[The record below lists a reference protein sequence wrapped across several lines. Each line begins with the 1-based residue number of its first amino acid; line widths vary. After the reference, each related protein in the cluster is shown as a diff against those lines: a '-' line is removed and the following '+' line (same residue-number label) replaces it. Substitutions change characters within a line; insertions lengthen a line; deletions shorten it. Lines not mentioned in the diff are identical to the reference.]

1 MKKEVLRL
9 EDVAGSDPA
18 GLLRDANLCLYEG
31 ELLGVV
37 GLSSSGLQELTELLT
52 GNQPAAAGRIWVE
65 GNPAE
70 IATPQQAYRLGI
82 RVLRGS
88 APLNDTLTVAENMIL
103 TTFSTRRMWLL
114 SRRKMNALCRHYL
127 ELVEA
132 DISPDARAGTLTT
145 AQQGFVM
152 LAKAAYEGGRI
163 VILDNILPYFTPREF
178 AQLLC
183 SIRRMA
189 QHGFSFK
196 IGRAHV

>member
-1 MKKEVLRL
+1 
-9 EDVAGSDPA
+9 
-18 GLLRDANLCLYEG
+18 
-31 ELLGVV
+31 
-37 GLSSSGLQELTELLT
+37 
-52 GNQPAAAGRIWVE
+52 
-65 GNPAE
+65 
-70 IATPQQAYRLGI
+70 
-82 RVLRGS
+82 
-88 APLNDTLTVAENMIL
+88 MIL

-163 VILDNILPYFTPREF
+163 VILDNILPYLTPREF

-189 QHGFSFK
+189 QHGFSF
-196 IGRAHV
+196 IMTSYSLQSGFFEADRAVVLRDGRTAGVVQRPAPEQRRL